1 VAEFVRESGL
11 RDKQASELAS
21 RVLEEAIRRDDGRPG
36 DDMAVVALRL
46 TDHAEERLIRRMT
59 ATVPLP

>member
-1 VAEFVRESGL
+1 MAEFVRESGL